1 MTVSRML
8 SGRFKCGSLLRHFDQ
23 QVSGLCPLC
32 GEELEDLPH
41 IILPRCP
48 HLIERAK
55 LLTKFAVEAFSES
68 HAATTIFYNILN
80 SEDDDKKVQ
89 FFLDPT
95 VIPEIIAASQEQNL
109 INLFLGVTTTWCY
122 ALNRE
127 RVKLMGK

>member
-23 QVSGLCPLC
+23 QVSGLCLLC

-41 IILPRCP
+41 IILPRC
-48 HLIERAK
+48 LRLLERAK
-55 LLTKFAVEAFSES
+55 LLTKYAYEAFFES
-68 HAATTIFYNILN
+68 RAATTIFYNILN

-95 VIPEIIAASQEQNL
+95 VIPEIIAASQEQDL
-109 INLFLGVTTTWCY
+109 TNLFLGVTTTWCY
-122 ALNRE
+122 SINRA